1 MNSYKNNNI
10 FDMNMLNYIYI
21 YNPNNN
27 ILTWILWII
36 RKIKIFFI
44 WILCII
50 RKIIIF
56 TTQIII
62 FFILI
67 PGIVEY
73 FY

>member
-1 MNSYKNNNI
+1 
-10 FDMNMLNYIYI
+10 MNMLNFK
-21 YNPNNN
+21 NNN
-27 ILTWILWII
+27 NLLIEILWII
-36 RKIKIFFI
+36 RKIIICFT

-67 PGIVEY
+67 PQIVEY
-73 FY
+73 F

>member
-1 MNSYKNNNI
+1 MNTLNSKKKIMI
-10 FDMNMLNYIYI
+10 FR
-21 YNPNNN
+21 
-27 ILTWILWII
+27 TQII
-36 RKIKIFFI
+36 IFFI

-67 PGIVEY
+67 LRIVGY
-73 FY
+73 F